1 MKEKIRKL
9 IKDFGKNLKD
19 YVQYLMKV
27 DFKELF
33 VNTVILLCIV
43 LLSTFVY
50 MPISIIRDLIS
61 DLVKIFFTVPVI
73 VTSIYTWVVSLIS
86 FILCLIA
93 FMYLFNMRFADV
105 LRAKEEKEG
114 KKIIVK
120 GDELE
125 LPKEKA
131 KNGVV
136 NKK

>member
-1 MKEKIRKL
+1 MKEKIKNL
-9 IKDFGKNLKD
+9 IKKFGKNLKD

-33 VNTVILLCIV
+33 INTIILLCIV

-50 MPISIIRDLIS
+50 MPIGILRDLIS
-61 DLVKIFFTVPVI
+61 DFVKIFFTVPVI
-73 VTSIYTWVVSLIS
+73 VTSIYTWIVSLIS
-86 FILCLIA
+86 FILCLMA
-93 FMYLFNMRFADV
+93 FMYMFNMRFEDV
-105 LRAKEEKEG
+105 LKAKEEKEG

-131 KNGVV
+131 KSGTV